1 MPFACALSEP
11 LTVEVRDGETMTD
24 ALLRELR
31 ATTATLAHL
40 HNMLIGDDTTPG
52 GERLRR
58 DVLEAITVTVA
69 EESANSDALYQV
81 WRRLR
86 AGNDLVCRGTIREA
100 VVAELGRV
108 ISFNRSPLAL
118 LAVQSTWADIRNEE
132 VARG

>member
-1 MPFACALSEP
+1 MPFVCTLSEP
-11 LTVEVRDGETMTD
+11 LTVEVRDGETMID

-58 DVLEAITVTVA
+58 QVAEAVRVTVA
-69 EESANSDALYQV
+69 EEAANSDALYQV

-86 AGNDLVCRGTIREA
+86 AGNGLVCRGTIREA

-108 ISFNRSPLAL
+108 TGFNRSPLAL
-118 LAVQSTWADIRNEE
+118 LAARSTWADIRNEE
-132 VARG
+132 VACG

>member
-1 MPFACALSEP
+1 MTYACTLSEP

-31 ATTATLAHL
+31 ATTVTLAHL

-58 DVLEAITVTVA
+58 EVVKAVRVTVA
-69 EESANSDALYQV
+69 EDAANSDALYQV

-100 VVAELGRV
+100 VLAELGRV
-108 ISFNRSPLAL
+108 TSFNRAPLAL
-118 LAVQSTWADIRNEE
+118 LAVASEAWS
-132 VARG
+132 